1 MEKNFHL
8 YGWIPG
14 RYLRIAEL
22 FDECEEGNWNKTEV
36 LNSGKLEV
44 EFSNGYGFAL
54 SGFPDPL
61 EKWKNFQPRSIE
73 RGNPLTGEGRKER
86 GRRGKNEISNGA
98 KVEKS
103 KGNGKKFV
111 IARENSSEFD
121 KNLPGTSI
129 GPYILG
135 KLRVPCTGF
144 FSRGRAKTWDGNNV
158 EEEKLFSG
166 QLRILGRSWLP
177 PVGEGG
183 LPTATALP
191 TRSQPHLQPLKW
203 RCSARTPAYN
213 CSRTLENVTAT
224 RPR

>member
-129 GPYILG
+129 GPDILG
-135 KLRVPCTGF
+135 KLRVSCTGF
-144 FSRGRAKTWDGNNV
+144 FSRGRAKTATTWRRKNSSPGNY
-158 EEEKLFSG
+158 E
-166 QLRILGRSWLP
+166 SWVAVGSLP
-177 PVGEGG
+177 
-183 LPTATALP
+183 LARAAC
-191 TRSQPHLQPLKW
+191 QLQPLSPPD
-203 RCSARTPAYN
+203 RNRTCN
-213 CSRTLENVTAT
+213 R
-224 RPR
+224 

>member
-129 GPYILG
+129 GPDILG

-144 FSRGRAKTWDGNNV
+144 SPAGARKRQQRGGGKTLLRAITNLGSQLAPSRWRGRPANCN
-158 EEEKLFSG
+158 
-166 QLRILGRSWLP
+166 RSP
-177 PVGEGG
+177 HQI
-183 LPTATALP
+183 ATA
-191 TRSQPHLQPLKW
+191 
-203 RCSARTPAYN
+203 PATVKMALF
-213 CSRTLENVTAT
+213 CTHAGI
-224 RPR
+224 